1 MSKQVNVKA
10 YPKDFKE
17 QVVKLA
23 QVGDRSATQIAREFE
38 ISRESVRRWVKQA
51 ELDQGSRTDG
61 LRSKDQDELAR
72 LRPSSRR
79 AQENAILSG
88 RIAEIH
94 EQSQGIY
101 GSRRVH
107 AELRAQGVVISWQR
121 VARPAHATQK

>member
-1 MSKQVNVKA
+1 MCRVLEVSTSGYYA
-10 YPKDFKE
+10 W
-17 QVVKLA
+17 
-23 QVGDRSATQIAREFE
+23 
-38 ISRESVRRWVKQA
+38 RR
-51 ELDQGSRTDG
+51 
-61 LRSKDQDELAR
+61 
-72 LRPSSRR
+72 RPPSRR

-121 VARPAHATQK
+121 GVATKWWTLEGAAEGSNSEEGGTMVA